1 MFKASP
7 EDIVEHTL
15 EFILLLV
22 TGEVKT
28 IYMYMY
34 QSPKLEAIIGSDIC

>member
-7 EDIVEHTL
+7 EDIFEHTL

-34 QSPKLEAIIGSDIC
+34 HPNWGAIIGSDIC